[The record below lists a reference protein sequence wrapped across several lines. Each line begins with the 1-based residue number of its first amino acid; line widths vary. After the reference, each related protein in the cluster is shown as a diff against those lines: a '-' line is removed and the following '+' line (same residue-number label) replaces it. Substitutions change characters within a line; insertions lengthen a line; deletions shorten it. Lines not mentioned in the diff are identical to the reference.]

1 VLCAIF
7 VYDITVKTGKFE
19 QVRHTIAGLAVDR
32 RIQLLRPCSSA
43 SGSGRCRRPACR

>member
-19 QVRHTIAGLAVDR
+19 QVRQTIAGLAS
-32 RIQLLRPCSSA
+32 IGASS
-43 SGSGRCRRPACR
+43 CC